1 VDLLAHQARALG
13 EQRVVTDDDEAC
25 GQPGLREV
33 EAQIGPDAGGLASGD
48 RDLQSLYST

>member
-1 VDLLAHQARALG
+1 VDLLAHQPRALG